1 MDYREQTEDGL
12 DIRGWR
18 DSKGNTWNIMIKTA
32 TINGRSEPVGLTVS
46 ASGEHTRLLQSTLR
60 EIPFTK
66 FLQNWANYPHELS
79 RSNSG
84 ITGAMTVS
92 EPKRS
97 RGSHPLTEGEMQRV
111 VDVYL
116 DAYENH
122 LPLQQTVA
130 QTLGIPLSTAC
141 KRINLVRKKGL
152 LPRVERPNRKI
163 AGSEPEGN

>member
-1 MDYREQTEDGL
+1 MDYREQSEDGL
-12 DIRGWR
+12 DFRGWQ
-18 DSKGNTWNIMIKTA
+18 DSTGNKWNISVKTA
-32 TINGRSEPVGLTVS
+32 TINGRSEPIGLTVS
-46 ASGEHTRLLQSTLR
+46 PSGEHVRLLQSTLR
-60 EIPFTK
+60 EIPFSK
-66 FLQNWANYPHELS
+66 FLQDWESYPHELPHS
-79 RSNSG
+79 SSG
-84 ITGAMTVS
+84 ITGAMTVR

-97 RGSHPLTEGEMQRV
+97 RGSHPLTEEEMQRV

-122 LPLQQTVA
+122 LPVQHTVA
-130 QTLGIPLSTAC
+130 RTLGIPLSTAC